1 MLIKL
6 LLFPFVLILTLVEWS
21 LSFLVGFGGKI
32 LDLLSGIVFY
42 IAVAGSI
49 FQIAPATE
57 IAKLLTMSFAL
68 FLVSRIGTWCV
79 ERIMLL
85 RMRIEHI

>member
-6 LLFPFVLILTLVEWS
+6 LLLPFALILTLIEWS
-21 LSFLVGFGGKI
+21 LSFLVGFGGKV

-49 FQIAPATE
+49 FQVAPASET
-57 IAKLLTMSFAL
+57 AKMLALSFAM
-68 FLVSRIGTWCV
+68 FLLSRIGTWCV
-79 ERIMLL
+79 EKTMLL
-85 RMRIEHI
+85 RIRIEHL

>member
-6 LLFPFVLILTLVEWS
+6 LLFPLVLFLTLVEWC

-32 LDLLSGIVFY
+32 LDLLSGVVFY
-42 IAVAGSI
+42 IAVAGI
-49 FQIAPATE
+49 VFQVAPESETSKMLAV
-57 IAKLLTMSFAL
+57 SFAV

-79 ERIMLL
+79 EKIILL
-85 RMRIEHI
+85 RMRIEHL

>member
-6 LLFPFVLILTLVEWS
+6 LLFPLVLILTLVEWS

-49 FQIAPATE
+49 FQVAPASETVKML
-57 IAKLLTMSFAL
+57 AMSFAV

-79 ERIMLL
+79 EKIMLL
-85 RMRIEHI
+85 RMRIEHL

>member
-6 LLFPFVLILTLVEWS
+6 LLFPFVLFLTLVEWS

-49 FQIAPATE
+49 FQIAPASETTKML
-57 IAKLLTMSFAL
+57 AVSFAM
-68 FLVSRIGTWCV
+68 FLLSRIGTWCM
-79 ERIMLL
+79 EKIMLP
-85 RMRIEHI
+85 RMRIEHL